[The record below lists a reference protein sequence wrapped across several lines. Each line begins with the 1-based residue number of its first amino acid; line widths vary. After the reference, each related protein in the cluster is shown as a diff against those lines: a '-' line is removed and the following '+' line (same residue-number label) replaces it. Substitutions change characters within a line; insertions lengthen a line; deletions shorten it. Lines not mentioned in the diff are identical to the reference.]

1 MNKKEYKVLCE
12 EIFNTWKEDVNA
24 FSEFNAMNFDT
35 EFMPEPYYSVP
46 VPDKSCNST
55 KTLYV
60 LNNNPGGGMPWQKRD
75 EIHKKYKQYNYAAI
89 SEMLYN
95 DYYEEGL
102 KGAPGARL
110 KKMGQIADKL
120 GFDIIEDIESF
131 FLHSKS
137 LNKNDFL
144 SKTNDNV
151 VVKEYTQVLTD
162 YLREKPVL
170 SVNAIRSDIS
180 ISKQSIQGSPWL
192 NHIAE
197 IISLNIPNAQMMEL
211 NTKETKVTSAA
222 LIADKKIMIL
232 QMGSNNIPNIPE
244 KIMDEIRAIMY
255 KA

>member
-12 EIFNTWKEDVNA
+12 EIFNTWNEDVNA
-24 FSEFNAMNFDT
+24 FSEFNAMDFDT
-35 EFMPEPYYSVP
+35 EFMPEPYYLVP
-46 VPDKSCNST
+46 VSNESINGA

-60 LNNNPGGGMPWQKRD
+60 LNNNPGGGISWQKRD
-75 EIHKKYKQYNYAAI
+75 EIHKQYEHYKNYAAI

-95 DYYEEGL
+95 DYYKDL

-110 KKMGQIADKL
+110 NKMRQIADKL

-144 SKTNDNV
+144 SKTKDNA

-197 IISLNIPNAQMMEL
+197 IISLNISNAQMMEL
-211 NTKETKVTSAA
+211 NTKENKVTSAA

-232 QMGSNNIPNIPE
+232 QTGSNNIPNIPE
-244 KIMDEIRAIMY
+244 KIMDEIRAIM

>member
-24 FSEFNAMNFDT
+24 FSEFNAMDFDT

-46 VPDKSCNST
+46 VSNESCNGA

-75 EIHKKYKQYNYAAI
+75 EIQEHYKNYKNYAAI

-95 DYYEEGL
+95 DHYNKLEN
-102 KGAPGARL
+102 APGARL
-110 KKMGQIADKL
+110 KKMEQIANEC
-120 GFDIIEDIESF
+120 GFDRIEDIESF

-144 SKTNDNV
+144 SKTKDNV

-180 ISKQSIQGSPWL
+180 ISKQSIQSSPWL

-197 IISLNIPNAQMMEL
+197 IISLNIPNAEMKVI
-211 NTKETKVTSAA
+211 NTKESKVTSAA

-232 QMGSNNIPNIPE
+232 QTGSNNIPNIPE
-244 KIMDEIRAIMY
+244 KIMDEIRAIM